1 MIIFL
6 IYPMIRQHVANKE
19 NSSNLKFENK
29 VTNIMFLVLNYQHAN
44 HIVSSIYH
52 SATVMYL
59 ISLKL
64 NLTSKV

>member
-1 MIIFL
+1 MIE
-6 IYPMIRQHVANKE
+6 QHVANKE

-29 VTNIMFLVLNYQHAN
+29 VTNIMFLMLNY
-44 HIVSSIYH
+44 IVSSIYH